1 MIVYIYPNP
10 GSWPLVVGENRSTC
24 SSTSN
29 SFEYPNISY
38 PYKPRSFGKSASTK
52 VLSVDLQERRTDKR
66 PRDIYEEL
74 AMGAFDGCPGPKD
87 SSSDGKCLYETRDDL
102 MRGLK
107 VGYSCHAS

>member
-1 MIVYIYPNP
+1 MIVYISPNP
-10 GSWPLVVGENRSTC
+10 GSWPLLVGENRSTC

-29 SFEYPNISY
+29 NFEYPNISY

-74 AMGAFDGCPGPKD
+74 AGLLMCVQGQRTVLVNGNF
-87 SSSDGKCLYETRDDL
+87 LYQTSDDL
-102 MRGLK
+102 MRG
-107 VGYSCHAS
+107 S